1 MNNDIND
8 KKGHKIRVVVLVF
21 IMVVTVIGFVG
32 LKHSI
37 SRNPRSSTFVI
48 IVDPE
53 TKCEYIDS
61 SVGITPR
68 LDRSG
73 IQICK

>member
-1 MNNDIND
+1 MNNDIDD

-21 IMVVTVIGFVG
+21 IAVVTVIGLVG
-32 LKHSI
+32 FKYII
-37 SRNPRSSTFVI
+37 SKNPRSSTFVI

-53 TKCEYIDS
+53 TKCEYINS